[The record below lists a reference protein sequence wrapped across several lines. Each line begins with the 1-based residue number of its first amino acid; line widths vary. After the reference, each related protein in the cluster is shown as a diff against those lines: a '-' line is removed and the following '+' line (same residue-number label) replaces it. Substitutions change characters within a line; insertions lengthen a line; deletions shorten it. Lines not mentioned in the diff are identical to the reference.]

1 MRLAVSTLLTLLLV
15 ATAQV
20 AGEGKPGKPDPHVRP
35 LQEEGKRLFEV
46 GMTSS
51 PTFQRLVTRL
61 EHSDVIVYVDVTV
74 DVPPHFVGVLR
85 FLTMTKSSRFLVV
98 RLNLLAPG
106 AALVGI
112 LGHELQHSV
121 EVADAKDVTSAEGP
135 RAALSK
141 NRRRHSLDRGCTTL
155 KPRAKPDTRFATRRR
170 IGLARCVSQ
179 TTTRDT
185 ENSKTREVIAARSTR
200 ATGKNCRRSGT
211 SSSPRRLPSVVRN
224 TGEALRVG

>member
-46 GMTSS
+46 GIASS
-51 PTFQRLVTRL
+51 PTFERLVRRL
-61 EHSDVIVYVDVTV
+61 DHCDVIVYVDVTV

-98 RLNLLAPG
+98 RLNRMLAPG
-106 AALVGI
+106 RRSSAFSDMNCSTRSRWPT
-112 LGHELQHSV
+112 QR
-121 EVADAKDVTSAEGP
+121 TSPRP
-135 RAALSK
+135 RASGGSIEESASA
-141 NRRRHSLDRGCTTL
+141 LDRGCTTL
-155 KPRAKPDTRFATRRR
+155 NPRAKPDTRFATRRR

-179 TTTRDT
+179 TTTRET
-185 ENSKTREVIAARSTR
+185 ENSKTREVIAARSIR

-211 SSSPRRLPSVVRN
+211 SSSPRRLPSVVRK

>member
-61 EHSDVIVYVDVTV
+61 DHSDVIVYVDVTV

-98 RLNLLAPG
+98 RLNRMLAPG

-112 LGHELQHSV
+112 LGHELQHAV
-121 EVADAKDVTSAEGP
+121 EVADAKDAPPAEGP
-135 RAALSK
+135 
-141 NRRRHSLDRGCTTL
+141 
-155 KPRAKPDTRFATRRR
+155 
-170 IGLARCVSQ
+170 
-179 TTTRDT
+179 
-185 ENSKTREVIAARSTR
+185 
-200 ATGKNCRRSGT
+200 
-211 SSSPRRLPSVVRN
+211 
-224 TGEALRVG
+224 